1 MKLASTMS
9 STPVIMM
16 AAGLSIIALLFAFSP
31 AGLRDGFDIL
41 NPALSDYTW
50 QTVKLDTQGRIV
62 RVGSNPFAI
71 LALISLV
78 AASVVCIGFSAW
90 RLIGGRGDSGA
101 AGFGRAPTGAA
112 AAAAAKNDVMLRKF
126 ESAGLKLESELASVL
141 MLLQGQLGSSDRY
154 GMVLEDANKQLPSAT
169 SVEQVERIV
178 QLLVTENS
186 HVRTEVANLKQ
197 GLENSQSQ
205 IESLRLNLREA
216 EEQSLI
222 DSLTSLKNRRWFDR
236 DAPKVVANAQK
247 AGSPFSLVMADIDN
261 FKKLND
267 TFGHQIGDEV
277 LRRFAELLQK
287 NIKGRDSAIRYG
299 GEEFT
304 LILPDTSIT
313 GARQLTENI
322 RRHLESKR
330 WLDQKS
336 GRSLGVVTAS
346 FGIAELRRD
355 ESLDS
360 LVRRADEML
369 YDAKS
374 TGKNRVTC
382 DV

>member
-1 MKLASTMS
+1 MKLAPTMS
-9 STPVIMM
+9 STPVIVM
-16 AAGLSIIALLFAFSP
+16 AAGLSIIALLIAFSP

-78 AASVVCIGFSAW
+78 AASVVCVGFSAW
-90 RLIGGRGDSGA
+90 RLIGGRGDGSA
-101 AGFGRAPTGAA
+101 VGFGRTPT

-169 SVEQVERIV
+169 SVDQVERIV
-178 QLLVTENS
+178 QLLVGENS
-186 HVRTEVANLKQ
+186 RVRTEVTNLKQ

-355 ESLDS
+355 ETLES
-360 LVRRADEML
+360 LVRRADDML

-374 TGKNRVTC
+374 TGRNRVSC